1 MLEYG
6 CREDVDIKYNELLEL
21 CNTKEILVS
30 KIISSNDLVEEI
42 NLLHFIY
49 NNKFEEEISL
59 SMEFCNSLA
68 IKLQEIIESLKSI

>member
-6 CREDVDIKYNELLEL
+6 CREDVDIKYTELLEL
-21 CNTKEILVS
+21 CNTKEILFS
-30 KIISSNDLVEEI
+30 KIISSNDLEEEI
-42 NLLHFIY
+42 NLLNFIY